1 MKAPGPIV
9 RSVGLLKG
17 EHGWKA
23 VLLETRDGKVLSEE
37 NLSVESSKSVAFEE
51 LKVAVIRRLLSP

>member
-1 MKAPGPIV
+1 MKPVGPVV
-9 RSVGLLKG
+9 RSVGLVKG
-17 EHGWKA
+17 DTGWKA

-37 NLSVESSKSVAFEE
+37 NLSVECSKGAALEE